1 MDDVT
6 RRRVCE
12 LIAGIVATD
21 MELHPAE
28 LEFML
33 RTFQAFGIASGDEDE
48 AICPTVTPIE
58 AAKMMSDLPPE
69 VRLEA
74 IELLLKGAV
83 IDGKVTPQERDWL
96 LGVGR
101 AAGLSRDEVDDRIAE
116 ALLAGDAAF

>member
-12 LIAGIVATD
+12 LISGIVATD

-28 LEFML
+28 LAFML
-33 RTFQAFGIASGDEDE
+33 RTFQAFGVATGEDDE
-48 AICPTVTPIE
+48 AICPTVTGFE
-58 AAKMMSDLPPE
+58 AAKLMGELPAD
-69 VRLEA
+69 VRQEA

-83 IDGKVTPQERDWL
+83 VDGKVTPQERDWL
-96 LGVGR
+96 LAVGR
-101 AAGLSRDEVDDRIAE
+101 AAGLSRDDIDDRIAE